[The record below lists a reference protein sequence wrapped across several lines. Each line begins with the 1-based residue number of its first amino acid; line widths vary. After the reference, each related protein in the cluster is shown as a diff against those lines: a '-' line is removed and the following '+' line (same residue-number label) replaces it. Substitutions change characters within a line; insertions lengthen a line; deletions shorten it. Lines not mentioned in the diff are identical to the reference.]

1 MADANKKG
9 MVYLIGAGPGDP
21 GLITVRGKELL
32 DSCDIVIYDNL
43 VPSEIIVSLPEHIE
57 KKYVG
62 KIEGK
67 HSLPQKDINR
77 LIVDL
82 ARDGKTVARL
92 KGGDPFTFG
101 RGGEEAK
108 YLHDNGIKYEIVPGV
123 TAGVAAPAYCGI
135 PCTERSKAS
144 YVVFATGHKAKE
156 KEITSVP
163 WEWLAKAKNGT
174 LVIYMGVREFENI
187 AAILIKN
194 GLSPETPAAVIE
206 RGTMPSQRIVTS
218 SLNELPDKAKR
229 MNIKPPAIFVIG
241 DVVEFQNELAWF
253 ENKPLSGIRVMV
265 TRPADQ
271 AQAMY
276 RSLRELGAEVMPY
289 PTIATSEHID
299 LKGWKAFEDIKHAS
313 GSIDN
318 WLIFTSENGARYFIN
333 QLSSHDADIRCLAGF
348 KIAAVG
354 YGTARALKTFNLKAD
369 FIPSKATVES
379 LAKQMAG
386 NFNLKGSTIVRIRG
400 NLADDTV
407 EKILTDAGVDVIPM
421 QTYNTYYPEW
431 PEAFKEKLF
440 NYPPDVIIFTSGSTV
455 KGFCNILN
463 KDEIN
468 KLIADAVMVS
478 IGPSTSKIIM
488 SHGIH
493 VAIEAKE
500 HNIPGIINEL
510 LSYYKAKEGAK

>member
-1 MADANKKG
+1 MADAIKTG
-9 MVYLIGAGPGDP
+9 TVYLIGAGPGDP

-32 DSCDIVIYDNL
+32 NSCNIVVYDNL
-43 VPSEIIVSLPEHIE
+43 VPSEIVVSLPEHIE

-77 LIVDL
+77 LLTDF

-123 TAGVAAPAYCGI
+123 TAGVAVPAYSGI

-156 KEITSVP
+156 KETTSVP
-163 WEWLAKAKNGT
+163 WEHLAKAKNGT

-187 AAILIKN
+187 AAALIEN

-206 RGTMPSQRIVTS
+206 RGTLPSQKIVVS
-218 SLNELPDKAKR
+218 SLHELPAKAKR
-229 MNIKPPAIFVIG
+229 MNINPPAIFVIG
-241 DVVEFQNELAWF
+241 DVVGFQNELDWF
-253 ENKPLSGIRVMV
+253 SHKPLSGIRIMV

-276 RSLRELGAEVMPY
+276 VSLREIGAEVMPY
-289 PTIATSEHID
+289 PTIATSEHVD
-299 LKGWKAFEDIKHAS
+299 LKGWTAFDDIKHSS

-318 WLIFTSENGARYFIN
+318 WLIFTSENGVRYFIN
-333 QLSSHDADIRCLAGF
+333 QLVSRDADIRCLAGF

-354 YGTARALKTFNLKAD
+354 YGTARALKTFNIKAD

-379 LAKQMAG
+379 LAKQMADS
-386 NFNLKGSTIVRIRG
+386 FNLKGSTIVRIRG

-407 EKILTDAGVDVIPM
+407 EKTLIDTDANVIPI

-431 PEAFKEKLF
+431 LEGFKEKLF

-463 KDEIN
+463 KDEID
-468 KLIADAVMVS
+468 KLITDAVTVS
-478 IGPSTSKIIM
+478 IGPSTSKIIK
-488 SHGIH
+488 SHDIH
-493 VAIEAKE
+493 VAAEAKE

-510 LSYYKAKEGAK
+510 LAYYKAKEGVK